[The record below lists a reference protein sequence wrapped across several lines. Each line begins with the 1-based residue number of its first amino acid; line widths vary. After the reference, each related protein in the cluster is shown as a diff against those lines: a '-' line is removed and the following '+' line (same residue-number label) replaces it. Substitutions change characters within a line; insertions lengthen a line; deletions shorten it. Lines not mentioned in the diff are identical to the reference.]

1 MAATDFLLGT
11 IAMKHNFFDS
21 LSPLSLVAR
30 ASAFPL
36 AMQVGAGCLFVVLV
50 LWKPLAWLGIPADRL
65 HHYLGALGPKGR
77 EAYLRMN
84 SLDFILIM
92 ATYTISLGALLYRM
106 CQLAGLSTN
115 ISLMFPFI
123 MFCDIIETSVL
134 RHATKNFPSPPNH
147 LLLTAGSIANQIKLI
162 TFILGLVALII
173 LRVRN
178 MYGFWMLKE
187 VKSK

>member
-1 MAATDFLLGT
+1 
-11 IAMKHNFFDS
+11 MKHYFFAT

-50 LWKPLAWLGIPADRL
+50 LWKPLDMYGAGEDIPDAWLGIPADRL